1 MTARLPL
8 LAAFAACVA
17 LALAACGSDEPEVDT
32 GSEAPA
38 VASGEGGG
46 QDNIRIYMS
55 GMDEFGE
62 VAGLTTSSDDVLE
75 LTLALHDDD
84 GAPMTDKTL
93 EVSSLVGNE
102 LSDSTLLTNADGQAE
117 LRLRP
122 ALPGQDTLT
131 ITGGGASRQLSVY
144 VADESYGHPLEPMEE
159 RAQDLPEVDGAVS
172 WDLISSVETREGASG
187 MLEPLFDDDIRAL
200 DGEQV
205 KLQGFMMPL
214 DNSERQRH
222 FLVSR
227 TPPSCFFCLPGGP
240 ETVVEVELE
249 EPLAF
254 TFDPILLSGRMR
266 LMENSDMGLF
276 YRLDD
281 AELQQD

>member
-1 MTARLPL
+1 MTARLLL
-8 LAAFAACVA
+8 LAVIATF
-17 LALAACGSDEPEVDT
+17 ALAACD
-32 GSEAPA
+32 
-38 VASGEGGG
+38 SGESEVETGGDDAPSLASDRANPD
-46 QDNIRIYMS
+46 DNIRIYMS

-62 VAGLTTSSDDVLE
+62 VAGLTTSSDEVLE
-75 LTLALHDDD
+75 LTLALHNDD
-84 GAPMTDKTL
+84 GDPMANETM
-93 EVSSLVGNE
+93 EISSLVGNE
-102 LSDSTLLTNADGQAE
+102 LSGSTLTTNDEGQAE
-117 LRLRP
+117 LRFTP
-122 ALPGQDTLT
+122 TLPGQDTLT
-131 ITGGGASRQLSVY
+131 ITGGDSSRQLSVY

-159 RAQDLPEVDGAVS
+159 RAQELPEVDGAVS
-172 WDLISSVETREGASG
+172 WELISSVETREGASG

-240 ETVVEVELE
+240 ETVVEVELD

-254 TFDPILLSGRMR
+254 TFDPIVLSGRMQ

-281 AELQQD
+281 AELEKD

>member
-1 MTARLPL
+1 MTVRLPIL
-8 LAAFAACVA
+8 TLIAAVA
-17 LALAACGSDEPEVDT
+17 VALAACGGDEPEVDT
-32 GSEAPA
+32 GSDAPA
-38 VASGEGGG
+38 VTSGEE
-46 QDNIRIYMS
+46 DNIRVYMS

-84 GAPMTDKTL
+84 GAPMADETL

-102 LSDSTLLTNADGQAE
+102 LSDSTLLTNDEGQAE

-131 ITGGGASRQLSVY
+131 ITGGGSSRQLSVY
-144 VADESYGHPLEPMEE
+144 VSDESYGHPLEPMEE
-159 RAQDLPEVDGAVS
+159 RAQELPEVDGAVS

-200 DGEQV
+200 DGEEV

-249 EPLAF
+249 ESLAF

-281 AELQQD
+281 AELQEN